1 MRFLGLPGIAGVIA
15 ALLPS
20 QTWRNSKIKANLYY
34 LTPTHVLFNMFRRCQ
49 VLRGLEA

>member
-1 MRFLGLPGIAGVIA
+1 LVGVIT
-15 ALLPS
+15 ALIPS

-34 LTPTHVLFNMFRRCQ
+34 LTPAHVLFNMFRRYQ